1 VAIGSID
8 RLMQWGPRRRFR
20 LRYLLL
26 LALVAGALFALGRH
40 AWREWRWRYI
50 VIHHT
55 ASDAGNLEY
64 YRRLHKEERGWPDI
78 AYHFVI
84 NNGAANTV
92 PGQVEESDL
101 WKDRRSGYSTRNT
114 YINTVGIAIVMVGNL
129 DRHPPLALQYQA
141 LVSLLVNLSRE
152 YRIPPERIIGH
163 RELQQTKCPGQYLN
177 MAKLREDVAREL
189 AR

>member
-1 VAIGSID
+1 
-8 RLMQWGPRRRFR
+8 MQSGPRRRFR

-26 LALVAGALFALGRH
+26 LAVAAGAFVFLGRH

-78 AYHFVI
+78 AYHFVV
-84 NNGAANTV
+84 NNGASNTV
-92 PGQVEESDL
+92 PGQIEESNL
-101 WKDRRSGYSTRNT
+101 WKERSRGYSTRNT
-114 YINTVGIAIVMVGNL
+114 YVNMVGIAVVMVGNL
-129 DRHPPLALQYQA
+129 ERHAPTTLQYQS
-141 LVSLLVNLSRE
+141 LVSLLVTLARE
-152 YRIPPERIIGH
+152 YDIPPERIIGH
-163 RELQQTKCPGQYLN
+163 RELQQTKCPGQHLD